1 MSVLK
6 ERAPKSIHRTSARG
20 FPYEEI
26 ALTNVLKSK
35 LGGGIPEA
43 CLHRAERAI
52 ATLQDQYIQW
62 VRRDLAHL
70 EELAGKAKE
79 PFATDEWRKSVK
91 EMQRLVHDMRG
102 QGGTFGYPLV
112 SSVAS
117 SLVDLLKQ
125 TVIAP
130 PNMARL
136 VRLHTD
142 LIERIIDSRIEGDG
156 GKTGEQILT
165 RLGELTAEI
174 LAQDKV
180 QSAS

>member
-1 MSVLK
+1 MK

-20 FPYEEI
+20 FPDEEI
-26 ALTNVLKSK
+26 ALNNVLKVK

-52 ATLQDQYIQW
+52 ASLKDQYVQW

-70 EELAGKAKE
+70 EELAGQAIE
-79 PFATDEWRKSVK
+79 PSDKGNWQRCLK

-117 SLVDLLKQ
+117 SLLDLLKQ
-125 TVIAP
+125 TDITPQNA
-130 PNMARL
+130 ARL

-142 LIERIIDSRIEGDG
+142 LIERIVESRIEGDG
-156 GKTGEQILT
+156 GSTGQQIVT

-174 LAQDKV
+174 LTDGDAG
-180 QSAS
+180 